1 MRFLILLSVFVA
13 TSSASFHSAPPLP
26 NDWHRSELLTLGD
39 APMSFSLY
47 LKETTASIANIKKI
61 ALAVSDPRSDHYGE
75 FLADPQALATPAAS
89 ALAEVQDWLESTGAR
104 ITSVVGSR
112 VEIASTQAQAEKL
125 FSTKFVTL
133 VHKSGLSVVRAGDY
147 LIPDAIDAK
156 VATIFGL
163 HGLPLPRTGPPRPPL
178 RPHPRS
184 AQVTPD
190 VLISTYKAIHAP
202 NSHPVHHLIMQRSRQ
217 PEPYATHHTRPHV
230 TTNPSCHDQHIKYR
244 GAAAKRLSNSTSRTG
259 RWCDPAW
266 V

>member
-1 MRFLILLSVFVA
+1 MACVNRFTMRFLVLLSVFVA
-13 TSSASFHSAPPLP
+13 TSSARLYSAPPLP
-26 NDWHRSELLTLGD
+26 NDWSRSELLTLGD

-112 VEIASTQAQAEKL
+112 VEVASTQAQAEKL

-163 HGLPLPRTGPPRPPL
+163 HGLPLPRAGPRRPP
-178 RPHPRS
+178 PQPAQP

-202 NSHPVHHLIMQRSRQ
+202 NSHPVHHLIMQRSLQ
-217 PEPYATHHTRPHV
+217 PEPYATDHTHPHV
-230 TTNPSCHDQHIKYR
+230 TTN
-244 GAAAKRLSNSTSRTG
+244 T
-259 RWCDPAW
+259 
-266 V
+266 